1 MHNLIGYIGSTDD
14 QLASSTALHSD
25 SPTTGTATSES
36 TKTDDQTAKQ
46 KEKEGSGSS
55 QEDSEMTEGEGGD
68 GETEGEI
75 IEYKPLPAVLKVE
88 VEKWRSSLNYAIDSQ
103 DTQATEKVYIW
114 GQGYSYLCINS
125 CWLVYTST
133 VLHIVQYYTCTCRYL
148 HFTLRWFSGWWSC
161 CLASPAHR

>member
-1 MHNLIGYIGSTDD
+1 MIFTLYCNNITLNRLKTLLKEWRELVHNLIGYIGSTGD
-14 QLASSTALHSD
+14 QLASSTALHSN

-68 GETEGEI
+68 GEGEGEI
-75 IEYKPLPAVLKVE
+75 IEYKPLPEVLKVE

-125 CWLVYTST
+125 CWLVRTST
-133 VLHIVQYYTCTCRYL
+133 VLHIVQ
-148 HFTLRWFSGWWSC
+148 
-161 CLASPAHR
+161 